1 MTESALA
8 AFAPAPGD
16 LRGAAVL
23 SAVFLVLLAVAELW
37 RRLGGARP
45 EWSRKLVHL
54 AGGVTCLA
62 FPFLVRSPVVVL
74 GMAVALTAVF
84 ALGGRWG
91 VLQSLHGI
99 DRPSRGAEYYPL
111 AVFLVF
117 LVAQDRPW
125 LYVSAVLVLAVADAF
140 AALVGSRYG
149 AVRYEVE
156 DEQKSLEGSLVFL
169 VIAFLAIHLPVLLM
183 TDLPRGLTVLAA
195 LLVAVLV
202 TGFEAISLRGA
213 DNLFVPVA
221 VVVILAK
228 ITSKP
233 LSEVVFQCLSLAVI
247 CLVLGLAVRR
257 FRSFN
262 AGGAITFI
270 LFAYGAWSLGSW
282 HWALPVFVGFVVF
295 ALSWMREGPER
306 RLAGVRTRTVAR
318 ALVVPFAVLAL
329 ANGLGRGA
337 ALFGPYLAACGAV
350 LAQAAPAPAR
360 VQGLR
365 GPLRSAARGLGAGIL
380 AWAVTAL
387 PAWAV
392 QPGVRWLAPAAAG
405 AVVVAVAVAGA
416 LLDRRDP
423 AGARDRGWTARRFLL
438 AVAAVAVL
446 WAVQAAGL
454 APAWDPSWMPRLGW
468 R

>member
-1 MTESALA
+1 VSGALA
-8 AFAPAPGD
+8 SLAPAAGD
-16 LRGAAVL
+16 LRGAALL
-23 SAVFLVLLAVAELW
+23 SAVFLALLAVAELW
-37 RRLGGARP
+37 RRLGDAPP

-62 FPFLVRSPVVVL
+62 FPFLVRSPLVVL
-74 GMAVALTAVF
+74 LMATALTAVF

-91 VLQSLHGI
+91 VLQSLHSI

-117 LVAQDRPW
+117 LAARDRPW

-149 AVRYEVE
+149 VVRYEVE

-213 DNLFVPVA
+213 DNLFVPLA

-233 LSEVVFQCLSLAVI
+233 FSEVVFQNLSLAAI
-247 CLVLGLAVRR
+247 CLALGLAVRR
-257 FRSFN
+257 SRSFN
-262 AGGAITFI
+262 AGGAIAFI

-282 HWALPVFVGFVVF
+282 HWALPVFAGFVAF
-295 ALSWMREGPER
+295 ALAWMRQSPER
-306 RLAGVRTRTVAR
+306 RLVGVRTRTVAR
-318 ALVVPFAVLAL
+318 ALLVPFSVLAL

-337 ALFGPYLAACGAV
+337 ELFGPYLAACGAV
-350 LAQAAPAPAR
+350 LAQAAPAPEV

-365 GPLRSAARGLGAGIL
+365 GPVRSAARGMGAGLL

-387 PAWAV
+387 PAWVV
-392 QPGVRWLAPAAAG
+392 QPGVAWAAPAAVG
-405 AVVVAVAVAGA
+405 AVVAVAAVVGC
-416 LLDRRDP
+416 LLDRRDRE
-423 AGARDRGWTARRFLL
+423 GARDRGWTARRFLL
-438 AVAAVAVL
+438 AAAAAAAL
-446 WAVQAAGL
+446 WAVQAAGVT
-454 APAWDPSWMPRLGW
+454 PPWDPSWLPRLGW
-468 R
+468 G